1 MTVPIAVLRMV
12 SIQRYCH
19 SANTRNKFWGSGMMR
34 MISQR
39 LRQELPGLRGFSE
52 TNLKNMRSF
61 YEAWNSIE
69 VNSSVTTDEIDK
81 TPVEKGINASKSIDN
96 EQDII
101 RQLQLTN
108 LVQFPLVPFLSISF
122 THHITILRIT
132 GTGTT
137 EPKE

>member
-1 MTVPIAVLRMV
+1 MTAQDLADNLGITKRCRETDQETPRTPSTVCSVMTVPIAVLRMV

-69 VNSSVTTDEIDK
+69 VNSSVTTDEINK
-81 TPVEKGINASKSIDN
+81 TLVEKKYRYI
-96 EQDII
+96 
-101 RQLQLTN
+101 
-108 LVQFPLVPFLSISF
+108 
-122 THHITILRIT
+122 
-132 GTGTT
+132 
-137 EPKE
+137 

>member
-12 SIQRYCH
+12 PIQRYCH

-69 VNSSVTTDEIDK
+69 VNSSVTTDEINK
-81 TPVEKGINASKSIDN
+81 TLVEKKYRYI
-96 EQDII
+96 
-101 RQLQLTN
+101 
-108 LVQFPLVPFLSISF
+108 
-122 THHITILRIT
+122 
-132 GTGTT
+132 
-137 EPKE
+137 